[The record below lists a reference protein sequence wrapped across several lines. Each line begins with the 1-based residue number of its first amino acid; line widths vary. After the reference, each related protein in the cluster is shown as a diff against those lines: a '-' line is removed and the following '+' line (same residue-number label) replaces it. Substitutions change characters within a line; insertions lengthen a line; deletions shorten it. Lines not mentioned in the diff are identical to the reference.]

1 MRDEGK
7 IILSDKEINSTWFD
21 GTFFKTETLKN
32 HANEIKELSDAY
44 EKNKII
50 ANANAKAAK
59 EVGEAHMTSAE
70 RIKAGERKLLS
81 ASKTADEL
89 YKNVSK
95 IVKDFSENTLNFHI
109 NVDGE
114 IPQWMLN
121 MDLDA
126 LKHNAA
132 VFVSRHKKRREV
144 GKRSSK

>member
-21 GTFFKTETLKN
+21 GTFLKTETIKN
-32 HANEIKELSDAY
+32 YGNEVKELTVAY
-44 EKNKII
+44 EENKTI

-70 RIKAGERKLLS
+70 RIKAGERKLLN

-95 IVKDFSENTLNFHI
+95 IAKDFSDNTLNFHI
-109 NVDGE
+109 NFDAE
-114 IPQWMLN
+114 IPQWMLK
-121 MDLDA
+121 MGLGDL
-126 LKHNAA
+126 
-132 VFVSRHKKRREV
+132 
-144 GKRSSK
+144 